1 MFRLGCIIVAGVT
14 VLFYDVLLTLA
25 QEVQYVWSKGRWTFP
40 KIAYIINR
48 YGMCSLSLFFLDS
61 QSFPSH
67 FKDSYTDQ
75 RYNVVLIP
83 FNTHSNDWVRYMTPF
98 EI

>member
-61 QSFPSH
+61 QSLPLH
-67 FKDSYTDQ
+67 FKVTCTDQ
-75 RYNVVLIP
+75 RHNVVLIP
-83 FNTHSNDWVRYMTPF
+83 FNTHSNDWVRYMSPF